1 MACVALCAGDPL
13 SATFTVNEN
22 VPTADGVP
30 VIAPVEEFNAIP
42 PGSAPALMEYV
53 YGGVPDPAV
62 QLPPAYATPFCAAS
76 GTLHVNVNAAGDTTK
91 FVTACVCVCDALS
104 VTFNVNE

>member
-13 SATFTVNEN
+13 SANFTVNEN